1 LYHAQSEVN
10 KEPIMQNRGQVLVG
24 AFLVLLGAGFLLAN
38 VLKISFWAICFP
50 ASLIL
55 VGVLLLL
62 RPKIFGTT
70 SSSNWYLFGDV
81 KRSGE
86 WAVADEEFWL
96 LFGDTKLDFTHAQ
109 LPVGETII
117 RMNGFIGDVDVTV
130 PPDVGVLVSA
140 SGFIVDVRT
149 PTDKIN
155 RFLSLANVATPNYA
169 TAERKLHV
177 STIFFI
183 GDIDV
188 LQRA

>member
-1 LYHAQSEVN
+1 M
-10 KEPIMQNRGQVLVG
+10 MQNHGQLLVG
-24 AFLVLLGAGFLLAN
+24 AFLVLLGIGFLVAN
-38 VLKISFWAICFP
+38 VLRISFWAICFP

-62 RPKIFGTT
+62 RPQLFGT
-70 SSSNWYLFGDV
+70 SSASNWYLFGDV

-86 WAVADEEFWL
+86 WAAADEEFWL

-109 LPVGETII
+109 LPVGETTLRI
-117 RMNGFIGDVDVTV
+117 NGFIGDVDITV
-130 PPDVGVLVSA
+130 PSEVGISVSA

-149 PTDKIN
+149 PTEKID
-155 RFLSLANVATPNYA
+155 RFLSLVNVTSPNYA
-169 TAERKLHV
+169 TAERKLHL

-188 LQRA
+188 LQGT

>member
-1 LYHAQSEVN
+1 
-10 KEPIMQNRGQVLVG
+10 MQNRGQLLVG

-62 RPKIFGTT
+62 RPKMFGTT

-86 WAVADEEFWL
+86 WAVTDEEFWL
-96 LFGDTKLDFTHAQ
+96 LFGDAKLDFTQAQ
-109 LPVGETII
+109 LPVGETTVRI
-117 RMNGFIGDVDVTV
+117 NGFVGDVDVTV
-130 PPDVGVLVSA
+130 PPEVGVLVSA

-149 PTDKIN
+149 PTDKID
-155 RFLSLANVATPNYA
+155 RFLSLANVASPNYA
-169 TAERKLHV
+169 AAERKLHV
-177 STIFFI
+177 STTFFI

-188 LQRA
+188 LQRS

>member
-1 LYHAQSEVN
+1 
-10 KEPIMQNRGQVLVG
+10 MQNRGQVLVG

-62 RPKIFGTT
+62 RPQIFGTT

-149 PTDKIN
+149 PTDKVN